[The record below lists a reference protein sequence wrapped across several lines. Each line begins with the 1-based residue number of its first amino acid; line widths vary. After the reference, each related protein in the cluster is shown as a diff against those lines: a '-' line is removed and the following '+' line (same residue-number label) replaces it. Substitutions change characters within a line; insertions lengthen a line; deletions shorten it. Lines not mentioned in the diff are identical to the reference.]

1 MSIVKDLLSVAIK
14 VKSLLINSEQIR
26 DNDKKLWLTYML
38 HNSDLHSI
46 IKTGDWD
53 LFEDIILDKNTPT
66 FETISRARRLV
77 QAEYPELAGNKR
89 KRLEIATE
97 VKELLK

>member
-38 HNSDLHSI
+38 HNSDLYSI

-53 LFEDIILDKNTPT
+53 LFEDIILNKNTPT

-97 VKELLK
+97 VKELLR